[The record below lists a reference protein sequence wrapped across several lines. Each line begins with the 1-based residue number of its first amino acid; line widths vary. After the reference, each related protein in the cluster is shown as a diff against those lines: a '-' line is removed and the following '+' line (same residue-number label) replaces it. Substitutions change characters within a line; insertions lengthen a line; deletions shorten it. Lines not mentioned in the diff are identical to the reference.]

1 MGTKKTKK
9 APEQVPA
16 ANQPPTVMMIRLGR
30 IYVSAFN
37 PRQIKPNDPAIAEL
51 AESLKTRGMLHPVV
65 VRANP
70 LEGVVGCEY
79 ELLAGCRRFN
89 AAELAGMREIPCSV
103 VQADDET
110 AIEIC
115 VTENLQRES
124 LNPIEEANGVARLLG
139 LGMSH
144 AQAAGKIGKSERW
157 VWRRVSLQNL
167 IPRIKQ
173 EVERGTRGLPEE
185 IEDYEVPAWF
195 CAPAA
200 ALEVVAR
207 LPHGIQDEVFDKY
220 TIGMTIDDLRET
232 CASRMRDLA
241 NAEWARDGRSPQ
253 AKACAKCTKRTD
265 AQAMLFDDMA
275 DKGARCLDGECWQ
288 RQSAAWKVAHPPQ
301 TPTGTAAGGS
311 TDDGDG
317 DGDGD
322 GQGDGDGDVTP
333 QGPTR
338 RQERDYQYVDTI
350 RVQIDNFKAEHMDRE
365 VLCAL
370 AAVFGVRN
378 CQASIT
384 STDKEWAMFDAAL
397 NDLKEGTG
405 SRAKTVLWAGIK
417 AVLLMR
423 ISAREPYMMAPNDR
437 RIAEATRIGVLL
449 DLDVEAIRN
458 EVEFDEKTE
467 E

>member
-30 IYVSAFN
+30 IYVSKFN
-37 PRQIKPNDPAIAEL
+37 PRLIRPNDPAIAEL
-51 AESLKTRGMLHPVV
+51 AESLKARGMLHPVV
-65 VRANP
+65 VRENP
-70 LEGVVGCEY
+70 LDGQPNCDY

-89 AAELAGMREIPCSV
+89 AAEYAGMTEIPCSV

-167 IPRIKQ
+167 IPRIKV

-185 IEDYEVPAWF
+185 IEDYEVPAWL

-207 LPHGIQDEVFDKY
+207 LPYGIQDDVYDKY

-232 CASRMRDLA
+232 CAARMRDLA
-241 NAEWARDGRSPQ
+241 SAEWARDARSAQ
-253 AKACAKCTKRTD
+253 SKACAKCTKRTD
-265 AQAMLFDDMA
+265 AQTMLFDDMA

-288 RQSAAWKVAHPPQ
+288 RQSAAWKVAHPPPM
-301 TPTGTAAGGS
+301 TTAGTSLRGA
-311 TDDGDG
+311 TDDNDLDGDG
-317 DGDGD
+317 DGDD
-322 GQGDGDGDVTP
+322 AKP
-333 QGPTR
+333 QKVSGPTR
-338 RQERDYQYVDTI
+338 QQKIDFAYVDTI
-350 RVQIDNFKAEHMDRE
+350 RCQVNAFKAEHMDRE

-370 AAVFGVRN
+370 AAVFGVG
-378 CQASIT
+378 T
-384 STDKEWAMFDAAL
+384 SQTVIQRTDKEWAMFDAAL

-405 SRAKTVLWAGIK
+405 SRAKTVLWAGAK
-417 AVLLMR
+417 AVLMLR
-423 ISAREPYMMAPNDR
+423 IGCENAYAMAANDR
-437 RIAEATRIGVLL
+437 RIGEATRIGKML
-449 DLDVEAIRN
+449 DLDVEAICS